1 VGRWK
6 QFLPRVSQSHV
17 VAGEGSADSPLA
29 VFTAA
34 WLALYGDRASL
45 MRYDARLA
53 AAAQGQ
59 ADWLAAN
66 DFAADPHVG
75 AGGSTANERVRAAG
89 YRLPSYWPV
98 RGNQVESVT
107 RSWDAPDEA
116 ARDLAAHDAHRD
128 HVLVQGW
135 FAGHTVWGVGHSA
148 TYYVVVSAPPM
159 ESD

>member
-1 VGRWK
+1 MARWRHY
-6 QFLPRVSQSHV
+6 LPRISQSHAI
-17 VAGEGSADSPLA
+17 AGEGSADSPLA

-34 WLALYGDRASL
+34 WLALLGERANA

-66 DFAADPHVG
+66 DFADDAHSG
-75 AGGSTANERVRAAG
+75 AGDSTANERVRATG
-89 YRLPSYWPV
+89 YRLPSYWPA

-116 ARDLAAHDAHRD
+116 ARDLAAHDTHRD

-135 FAGHTVWGVGHSA
+135 FAQHTVWGVGQAA
-148 TYYVVVSAPPM
+148 TYYVLVSAP
-159 ESD
+159 EEG

>member
-1 VGRWK
+1 MPRWK
-6 QFLPRVSQSHV
+6 HYLPRISQPHV
-17 VAGEGSADSPLA
+17 GAVGEPDSPLD

-34 WLALYGDRASL
+34 WLSLLGERASL

-53 AAAQGQ
+53 QAAQTQ
-59 ADWLAAN
+59 ADWLAAH
-66 DFAADPHVG
+66 DFASDPHVG
-75 AGGSTANERVRAAG
+75 AGGSTANERVRATG
-89 YRLPSYWPV
+89 YRLPSYWPA

-116 ARDLAAHDAHRD
+116 ARDLAAHGPHRD

-148 TYYVVVSAPPM
+148 TYYVLVTAPP
-159 ESD
+159 EEHE